1 MRPASTSPTGLLTL
15 TGSISLVAVLI
26 LVVSRT
32 PLGSPLFYTAVA
44 LATVAYGLMLAR
56 VFQRP
61 ATDRRLLLRA
71 FLFALAF
78 RIPLALSPV
87 DAANDM
93 VRYQWDGRV
102 QRMGYNPYFV
112 LPADPVME
120 GTHTEETARMPSRR
134 ARTPYPPAA
143 QLFFRMVVSI
153 KDSALAMKLAIV
165 GCDVLTMLVLWR
177 WLILTGRSEW
187 LALAYAWNPLVV
199 IEVAH
204 SGHIDTVGAMWIA
217 ASAYWLA
224 RKRTGLSTVAFVLAV
239 TTKLLPIVLAP
250 LYIGRIRTRDAILGV
265 ALTAGL
271 YLQFTEGG
279 VLPFGAVPNVVAH
292 IRFNGPLFSALAWMS
307 TPQIAA
313 AVAVLLGLAASAI
326 ARWKLHASHPAAWA
340 WPMAISLT
348 CAPVVYPWY
357 LLYLTPFLFVRATMP
372 LLVWTFTS
380 LSTYIVWS
388 IARHGGR
395 WIVPGW
401 VMVVEYGVPLAVTI
415 GLVVINRRAMRSEAS
430 VTRASA

>member
-15 TGSISLVAVLI
+15 TGSIYLVAVLI